1 MLLPGVR
8 DLNWYVEFRDVIYL
22 FHMCFF
28 IFLSGFLI
36 GYTSLPKYTKPQY
49 FKLIKKKIIKFVP
62 PYLLFSFLF
71 LVLEN
76 TFGVGKWSN
85 YLSDIFKMGFY
96 PSQSPAGFLWYLYVI
111 LFFYIITPIINYVS
125 KKKYEWVIL
134 VSLMVYFIDL
144 PRIFALEQIG
154 EYFLFFAI
162 GLYFSQ
168 NYTKIFS
175 LISKMGYLFIPLF
188 ALFIFFRHHIV
199 YPKLILGLTSIP
211 TLMFLALKL
220 KNNSLFQY
228 LGKYSFQ
235 IYLMNSIIIGTIATI
250 LFKFFNFT
258 PNIFGLIL
266 LLTLGLLL
274 PIVLY
279 KFIIK
284 KNDFLN
290 KIIN

>member
-1 MLLPGVR
+1 MR
-8 DLNWYVEFRDVIYL
+8 EVIYL

-36 GYTSLPKYTKPQY
+36 GYTSLPKYTRQQY
-49 FKLIKKKIIKFVP
+49 VKLIKKKIIKFVP
-62 PYLLFSFLF
+62 PYLFFSFLF

-76 TFGVGKWSN
+76 IFGVGQWSN

-96 PSQSPAGFLWYLYVI
+96 PSQNPAGFLWYLYVI

-154 EYFLFFAI
+154 EYFLFYAI

-188 ALFIFFRHHIV
+188 VLFIFFRHHIV

-235 IYLMNSIIIGTIATI
+235 IYLMNSIIIGTVAII
-250 LFKFFNFT
+250 LFKFFNFE
-258 PNIFGLIL
+258 PNIFLLIL